1 MTTIENL
8 DSVMRRIAKLLAIA
22 QDDRA
27 NPAEAAAAAG
37 MAKRIMRKYQLDHSD
52 IIIQE
57 LKSGDALETADC
69 VASAKTNGTK
79 VIDVPVW
86 ANWMATQVA
95 ALNSCGARIILTA
108 SGDKGFRFYGYA
120 GDVQVAKYMFDYLV
134 ATTLRLCRQFKDTP
148 DYAIGGCKELNSY
161 RQGVALGIC
170 SSIKALIKEKAAEE
184 AAEASAGA
192 GRSLVVIKQTA
203 IAEKYG
209 QVFATKPSKSAVRRG
224 DAFGAGMRDG
234 KAVNVNTRGISGQ
247 ASSSNLRLN

>member
-37 MAKRIMRKYQLDHSD
+37 MAERIMRKYQLDHSD

-148 DYAIGGCKELNSY
+148 DYAIGGRKELNSY

-170 SSIKALIKEKAAEE
+170 SSLNDLIKAKTLAEAE
-184 AAEASAGA
+184 AAVT
-192 GRSLVVIKQTA
+192 GRSLVVVKQNA

-209 QVFATKPSKSAVRRG
+209 QVFATNQTKSAVRRG

>member
-37 MAKRIMRKYQLDHSD
+37 MAERIMRKYQLDHSD

-148 DYAIGGCKELNSY
+148 DYAIGGRKELNSY

-170 SSIKALIKEKAAEE
+170 SSIKDLIKAKTL
-184 AAEASAGA
+184 AEAESAVT
-192 GRSLVVIKQTA
+192 GRSLVVVKQNA

-209 QVFATKPSKSAVRRG
+209 QVFATNQTKSAVRRG